1 MMNELKTRQP
11 TMKTSDEQVSN
22 VLYVTSDDKVHVDE
36 TTAATHAEGLK
47 DQTIRTLNEQ
57 ENELMVYTLMT
68 TDDEETDEG
77 YVSEEG
83 W

>member
-1 MMNELKTRQP
+1 
-11 TMKTSDEQVSN
+11 MKTTNEQVSK

-36 TTAATHAEGLK
+36 TTAVMHAEGLK
-47 DQTIRTLNEQ
+47 DKTVRTLNEA
-57 ENELMVYTLMT
+57 ENELLVNQLMST
-68 TDDEETDEG
+68 NEDEEDVG

>member
-1 MMNELKTRQP
+1 
-11 TMKTSDEQVSN
+11 MKTSDDQVSN

-36 TTAATHAEGLK
+36 TTAVMHAEGLK
-47 DQTIRTLNEQ
+47 DQTIRTLNER
-57 ENELMVYTLMT
+57 ENELMVNRLMM

>member
-1 MMNELKTRQP
+1 
-11 TMKTSDEQVSN
+11 MKTTNDPICT

-36 TTAATHAEGLK
+36 PTAVMHADGLK
-47 DQTIRTLNEQ
+47 DTTVRTLNEQ
-57 ENELMVYTLMT
+57 DNELLVNQIIMRE
-68 TDDEETDEG
+68 DDETDEG

>member
-1 MMNELKTRQP
+1 
-11 TMKTSDEQVSN
+11 

-36 TTAATHAEGLK
+36 TTAVMHAEGLK
-47 DQTIRTLNEQ
+47 DQTIRTLNER
-57 ENELMVYTLMT
+57 ENELMVNRLMM

>member
-1 MMNELKTRQP
+1 
-11 TMKTSDEQVSN
+11 MKTSDEQVSN

-36 TTAATHAEGLK
+36 TTAAIHADGLK
-47 DQTIRTLNEQ
+47 DKTIRTLNEQ
-57 ENELMVYTLMT
+57 ENELMVNRLMR

>member
-1 MMNELKTRQP
+1 MMNELKTQQH
-11 TMKTSDEQVSN
+11 TMKTSDEQVNN

-47 DQTIRTLNEQ
+47 DKTIRTLNEQ
-57 ENELMVYTLMT
+57 ENELMVNRQMM

>member
-1 MMNELKTRQP
+1 
-11 TMKTSDEQVSN
+11 MKTNDEQVSK

-36 TTAATHAEGLK
+36 TTAVMHAEGLK
-47 DQTIRTLNEQ
+47 DKTIRTLNEH
-57 ENELMVYTLMT
+57 ENELLVNQLMR
-68 TDDEETDEG
+68 TDDDEADDG